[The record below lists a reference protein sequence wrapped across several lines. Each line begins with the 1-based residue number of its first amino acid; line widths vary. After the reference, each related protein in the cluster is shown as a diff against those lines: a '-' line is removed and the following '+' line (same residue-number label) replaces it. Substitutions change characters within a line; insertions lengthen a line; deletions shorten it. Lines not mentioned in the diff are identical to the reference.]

1 MTIKRINL
9 LVDSVKLF
17 LIVLFSISMISLII
31 LFASDNPT
39 NAIYHFFIGPFT
51 SLRRIGNILEGAIP
65 LIFTALAVIII
76 FRCGLFSMIS
86 EGAFFIG
93 LLGAMIIGTSMENSA
108 FSPLFAIMFAAILGS
123 IAASLP
129 AILKFKW
136 DVSEVVS
143 SIMLNYIIQFFVIY
157 MVSYHFREPLASSLA
172 SYKISDFSK
181 LPVII
186 NGTKVHFGLI
196 IALLFCFLVW
206 VFLYKSK
213 LGFKIRLIGSNK
225 NFAKYV
231 GINTGLSMLIAQIIA
246 GAVAG
251 AGGGIEML
259 GLYTRFKWTSSP
271 GYGWTGIAVALLAHS
286 NPLMVPFAAI
296 FLAYL
301 DVGAAIMARNSDVS
315 NEIVMVIQGVMMLLI
330 AANALF
336 SNWRQK
342 LVVKNAQKEKELALE
357 VQNGTTL

>member
-1 MTIKRINL
+1 MNIKQINY
-9 LVDSVKLF
+9 LVDTVKLI
-17 LIVLFSISMISLII
+17 LIILFSISMISLII
-31 LFASDNPT
+31 LFTSEEPS

-93 LLGAMIIGTSMENSA
+93 LLGAMIIGTSMKDSI
-108 FSPLFAIMFAAILGS
+108 FSPFFAIMFAAILGS

-157 MVSYHFREPLASSLA
+157 MVSYHYREPLASSLA
-172 SYKISDFSK
+172 SLKISDSSK

-186 NGTKVHFGLI
+186 SGTKVHLGLI
-196 IALLFCFLVW
+196 ISILFCFLVW
-206 VFLYKSK
+206 GFLFKSK
-213 LGFKIRLIGSNK
+213 LGFKIRVIGSNK

-231 GINTGLSMLIAQIIA
+231 GINAGLSMLVAQILA

-259 GLYTRFKWTSSP
+259 GMYTRFKWTSSP

-286 NPLMVPFAAI
+286 NPLMVPFAALFI
-296 FLAYL
+296 AYL

-315 NEIVMVIQGVMMLLI
+315 NEIVMVIQGVIMLLI
-330 AANALF
+330 AANALL
-336 SNWRQK
+336 SNWKQS
-342 LVVKNAQKEKELALE
+342 LVVRAAQKEKTLALE
-357 VQNGTTL
+357 GENGTVV